1 MIDHI
6 LIDCFEIPEAGYGVT
21 DLMLREDEQ
30 RFLLQLA
37 PQREYAREE
46 LCRIAVAGG
55 LKENRAEAES
65 FVDEMFH
72 RGVLNRGEDGSSYRT
87 GTFYGRLDIFATEET
102 ESYDSLPRET
112 KERLDRWYFDAYL
125 ESLGSMGNPYPTE
138 DEVLPLDEVLE
149 FIENRD
155 DTPYLAKCDCRR
167 LIQNC
172 GQSTDTCITY
182 RTAPNSFVKRRQA
195 KPITKEEAKEIVRE
209 ADRKGLIHTVNS
221 GGICSCCTDCCY
233 LFRAARARGSQG
245 IWPRVHYVVKLDKDK
260 CINCGACLKRCRFS
274 VFSDKRKVRRGMA
287 KTEQENC
294 REMAETEKENCRE
307 TVETEQKNHRGAVEI
322 EQINRCQGCGLCVTG
337 CPTAALS
344 LEKRN

>member
-1 MIDHI
+1 MVDHA
-6 LIDCFEIPEAGYGVT
+6 LVTRFDIPEAGYDVT
-21 DLMLREDEQ
+21 DLMLKEEEQ
-30 RFLLQLA
+30 RFLLQLE
-37 PQREYAREE
+37 PQREYTREE
-46 LCRIAVAGG
+46 LCGIAVTGG
-55 LKENRAEAES
+55 LKENKAEAEC

-102 ESYDSLPRET
+102 ECYDSLPRET
-112 KERLDRWYFDAYL
+112 KERLDSWYFDAYL
-125 ESLGSMGNPYPTE
+125 EFLGSTGNPYPTQ

-182 RTAPNSFVKRRQA
+182 RTAPNSFVKRGQA
-195 KPITKEEAKEIVRE
+195 KPITKEKAKEIVRE
-209 ADRKGLIHTVNS
+209 ADRRGLIHTVNP

-260 CINCGACLKRCRFS
+260 CVNCGACRKRCRFS
-274 VFSDKRKVRRGMA
+274 VF
-287 KTEQENC
+287 
-294 REMAETEKENCRE
+294 
-307 TVETEQKNHRGAVEI
+307 TVDHEVQI
-322 EQINRCQGCGLCVTG
+322 EQINHCQGCGLCVTG

>member
-1 MIDHI
+1 MTDRDS
-6 LIDCFEIPEAGYGVT
+6 LIQCFGIPEAGYDIIDKILSQQEQQILLKLHPSQCYSCEQLCEIIMTAGLQET
-21 DLMLREDEQ
+21 RED
-30 RFLLQLA
+30 
-37 PQREYAREE
+37 
-46 LCRIAVAGG
+46 
-55 LKENRAEAES
+55 AED
-65 FVDEMFH
+65 FVDELFH
-72 RGVLNRGEDGSSYRT
+72 RGVINRGEDGSSYRA
-87 GTFYGRLDIFATEET
+87 GTFYGRLDIFATDEIEL
-102 ESYDSLPRET
+102 YDSLPRET
-112 KERLDRWYFDAYL
+112 KEKLDHWYFNAYL
-125 ESLGSMGNPYPTE
+125 EFLGSTGNPYPTQ

-182 RTAPNSFVKRRQA
+182 RTAPNSFVKRGQA

-209 ADRKGLIHTVNS
+209 ADRKGLIHTVNP

-245 IWPRVHYVVKLDKDK
+245 IWPRVHYVVKLDKEK
-260 CINCGACLKRCRFS
+260 CVNCGACRKRCRFS
-274 VFSDKRKVRRGMA
+274 VFTAGKEVQ
-287 KTEQENC
+287 TEQ
-294 REMAETEKENCRE
+294 
-307 TVETEQKNHRGAVEI
+307 I
-322 EQINRCQGCGLCVTG
+322 SRCQGCGLCVTG